1 MGIKSTKGIYIYMYN
16 IYIHTYNI
24 YIIGICTGDIWWRKN
39 KNPCL
44 GQIKITKACLKHGLH
59 HHKHQT
65 IRGNFERTK
74 LTYMHGWIHNFGEHG
89 LLWTP
94 IKTSLFHPIG
104 SSATWKWAYVAQ
116 PKRTC
121 IFHSKRSKKMGSC
134 GIGIASAFRHF
145 QHLSGGP
152 MKFVT
157 ATRGHSSGRS
167 AWPLLT

>member
-1 MGIKSTKGIYIYMYN
+1 MGWFATKIATIAGAGALLALLGIAREHLASMPEVHQDHVCSGLKNQGKFGRRCCFAVTPVYSAY

-104 SSATWKWAYVAQ
+104 SSAT
-116 PKRTC
+116 
-121 IFHSKRSKKMGSC
+121 
-134 GIGIASAFRHF
+134 
-145 QHLSGGP
+145 
-152 MKFVT
+152 
-157 ATRGHSSGRS
+157 
-167 AWPLLT
+167 